1 MIKPTIHPATPRRL
15 KTEFKRARWN
25 FQALAKALGVNVYY
39 VHRLIR
45 YGEEP
50 ANPNIRR
57 MLYLPKH
64 TRLPTSTQ
72 AGGANQPKREPLPPH
87 VKWWRYT
94 LDKKNRN
101 RIVERLYHHA
111 KHINA
116 Q

>member
-1 MIKPTIHPATPRRL
+1 MIKPPIHPATPRRL

-25 FQALAKALGVNVYY
+25 FQALAKARGVNVYY

-57 MLYLPKH
+57 MLFLPRH
-64 TRLPTSTQ
+64 PRG
-72 AGGANQPKREPLPPH
+72 AGRKSQPLPPH

-94 LDKKNRN
+94 LDKENRN
-101 RIVERLYHHA
+101 RIVERLYKHA
-111 KHINA
+111 QDIDRKPNP
-116 Q
+116 